1 MLSAVA
7 RRYLVNP
14 RTLGAASFCRRSL
27 SLSPIHYQQDKLRV
41 AIIGQ
46 SLFGL
51 EVYKHL
57 RTLGHEVAGV
67 FTIPGELVLLVGY
80 STWKH
85 AVSLSIRF
93 KPHGSSRGQSINFF
107 FAEVYGT
114 GSVV

>member
-1 MLSAVA
+1 MDTDFATPTLGVHKYYLCMWSLLHPTMLSTVA
-7 RRYLVNP
+7 KRYLINP

-67 FTIPGELVLLVGY
+67 FTIPGELVL
-80 STWKH
+80 
-85 AVSLSIRF
+85 
-93 KPHGSSRGQSINFF
+93 
-107 FAEVYGT
+107 
-114 GSVV
+114 

>member
-14 RTLGAASFCRRSL
+14 RTLGAVAFCRRSL
-27 SLSPIHYQQDKLRV
+27 SISQIHYQQDKLRV

-67 FTIPGELVLLVGY
+67 FTIPGELVFNGLLY

-85 AVSLSIRF
+85 AASLKV
-93 KPHGSSRGQSINFF
+93 KPLWS
-107 FAEVYGT
+107 EYGL
-114 GSVV
+114 